1 MLDIV
6 KLTKNMKALFIRSLI
21 CHFSCLCKKSREER
35 IREKISEH
43 FDDKLDIRSFVSVHT
58 NLALLLGLMLNKE
71 QLLLLKMNKAH
82 TVS

>member
-1 MLDIV
+1 MSDIV
-6 KLTKNMKALFIRSLI
+6 KLTKNMKAQFIRSLI